1 MTVGYIHY
9 YIPPGPSE
17 DIIGVLFGEWIE
29 PKEVL
34 VAVPVAASFVIL
46 MSGSLY
52 PCIKVISGLELVFAV
67 GITVGVVVP
76 MFGAVVGD
84 LEPGVTIAILLFYS
98 FIQCGTSGLG
108 SNSWAGAYG
117 IARLQCLL

>member
-1 MTVGYIHY
+1 MTLGYIQN
-9 YIPPGPSE
+9 YIPPRPSE

-46 MSGSLY
+46 VSGSFY
-52 PCIKVISGLELVFAV
+52 PCIKVIRRFMFVSTV

-76 MFGAVVGD
+76 MFGAIVGD
-84 LEPGVTIAILLFYS
+84 LEPGGTIAILLFDS

-108 SNSWAGAYG
+108 SNGWAGAYG
-117 IARLQCLL
+117 VT

>member
-1 MTVGYIHY
+1 MTVSYIHY

-17 DIIGVLFGEWIE
+17 DTICVLFGEWIE

-34 VAVPVAASFVIL
+34 VAVPVAASFAIL
-46 MSGSLY
+46 VSGSLY
-52 PCIKVISGLELVFAV
+52 PCIKVISGLKLVLTV

-84 LEPGVTIAILLFYS
+84 LEPGVTIAILLFDS
-98 FIQCGTSGLG
+98 FIQCGASGLG

-117 IARLQCLL
+117 VT